1 MKKKRIFLIIFCLII
16 ITSTVLIYNHNKTKV
31 TPTEANIQKVQSEKN
46 SSQNN
51 VRNNKNSK
59 NNSGNKEV
67 LEEEGKNDDS
77 ETKETETPTIIKN
90 NNSKNL
96 DHVKNLDKIS
106 SLEIVDSSIEK

>member
-67 LEEEGKNDDS
+67 LEEEGKMMIQ
-77 ETKETETPTIIKN
+77 KLRRLKHLLLLKTIIQKT
-90 NNSKNL
+90 
-96 DHVKNLDKIS
+96 
-106 SLEIVDSSIEK
+106 